1 MPRDTPHAQGWLI
14 SAEEQTEGAQVD
26 LPVEEFLFRL
36 DPAVSQVLDQG
47 VPISE
52 CTINI
57 HANLKKSYEKL
68 TFVHLL
74 GPINKDEGRG
84 RSAAARE
91 LRYAP
96 TQVWMLPSSNGS
108 ASSLC
113 LSICISMP

>member
-1 MPRDTPHAQGWLI
+1 
-14 SAEEQTEGAQVD
+14 VD

-36 DPAVSQVLDQG
+36 EPAVSEVLNQG

-74 GPINKDEGRG
+74 GPVAVTKEELRG
-84 RSAAARE
+84 RPAATRDARF
-91 LRYAP
+91 P
-96 TQVWMLPSSNGS
+96 FTNTT
-108 ASSLC
+108 
-113 LSICISMP
+113 